1 MKSISFFLLIFLSIC
16 ISCVNK
22 DKHQILVTPQIE
34 YDVLINNPDKV
45 MNWWIQNIEGPK
57 REMLVDAIC
66 KTALSGQSKISGFV
80 FDTISKKFRH
90 NFPLTSEQLKTLL
103 TQDFIQNIN
112 KIRFKEEWRINEKTL
127 QIEKKV
133 NGIAPVIAMYND
145 SGAFI
150 GNKVLF
156 WIDLDT
162 NKKNKDSEKTLIT
175 KRIQYDVFVKSPD
188 SLKDWWV
195 ENIEKTDREKLA
207 EIIIKNVSSG
217 KKKIYDFPF
226 NTLLKNN
233 EIQAILHPVKKVILK
248 RNKAPYDNYDT
259 TIVQSLTPDRI
270 VKLRF
275 LEEWSFNPATLAFE
289 KKIIGI
295 APIIENY
302 SPEGIFRGFTPLF
315 WIYFDEKYP
324 TEDMKM

>member
-1 MKSISFFLLIFLSIC
+1 MKSISFFLLIFLSLC

-66 KTALSGQSKISGFV
+66 KTALSGQNKISGFV

-90 NFPLTSEQLKTLL
+90 YFPLTSEQLKTLL

-112 KIRFKEEWRINEKTL
+112 KI
-127 QIEKKV
+127 

-162 NKKNKDSEKTLIT
+162 NKNNKDSEKTLIT
-175 KRIQYDVFVKSPD
+175 KRIQYDVFIKGPD

-195 ENIEKTDREKLA
+195 DNIEKTDREKIA
-207 EIIIKNVSSG
+207 EIIIKNVFSG

-226 NTLLKNN
+226 NTLLKDN
-233 EIQAILHPVKKVILK
+233 EIQAILRPVKKVVLK
-248 RNKAPYDNYDT
+248 RNKAPFDNYDT

-275 LEEWSFNPATLAFE
+275 LEEWSFNPSTLAFE
-289 KKIIGI
+289 KKVLGI

-324 TEDMKM
+324 ANDMKM